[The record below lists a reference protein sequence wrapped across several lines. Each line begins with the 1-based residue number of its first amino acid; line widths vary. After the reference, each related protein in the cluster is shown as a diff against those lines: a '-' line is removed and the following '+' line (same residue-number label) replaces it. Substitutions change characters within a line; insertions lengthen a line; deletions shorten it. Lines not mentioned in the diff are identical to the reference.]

1 MRQQGTLQETGFGRR
16 TLLGASAL
24 GAASLAM
31 PGVLRAQ
38 NQPVKIGLV
47 AVLTGPQAALG
58 THLRDGFQL
67 GMRHLENR
75 LGGRPAEVLVIDDEL
90 RPDAAVTKVRA
101 ALERDRCD
109 FIVGVVF
116 SNILAAIIR
125 PVTETQTFLISTNA
139 GPSPIA
145 GRGCSPFFFA
155 TSYNNDQNHAVMGAA
170 ANEGIEHQGQN
181 RVIRRAILI
190 TPNYQAG
197 RDAMAGFKSTFR
209 GEVMDE
215 IYVPLTTTDFSAELA
230 RIAAA
235 RPEGIYTF
243 MPGGLGVQF
252 VRQYRQAGL
261 QNIPVLSA
269 FTVDEAVL
277 PAQGEAALGLFTG
290 TTWTP
295 TLPNEQNARFVRDFD
310 AQFNYIP
317 ASYAA
322 HSYDAAMLL
331 DSAIRRVNGNLAD
344 KGALRNAIRAA
355 DFRSLR
361 GGFRFGT
368 NHFPVQDLWLA
379 RVGRRPDGRF
389 QTEHVRVVMPNA
401 VDSFAAECRM
411 PST

>member
-1 MRQQGTLQETGFGRR
+1 MPIIGTHIGRR
-16 TLLGASAL
+16 ALLGASAL
-24 GAASLAM
+24 GATALAL
-31 PGVLRAQ
+31 PGIARAQ
-38 NQPVKIGLV
+38 GQPVKIGLV

-170 ANEGIEHQGQN
+170 ANDGIEFGGATRQ
-181 RVIRRAILI
+181 IRRAMLI

-215 IYVPLTTTDFSAELA
+215 IYVPLTITDFSAELA
-230 RIAAA
+230 QIAAR
-235 RPEGIYTF
+235 RPDGIYTF

-252 VRQYRQAGL
+252 VRQFRQAGL
-261 QNIPVLSA
+261 NIPVLSA

-295 TLPNEQNARFVRDFD
+295 TLPNAQNARFVNDFIG
-310 AQFNYIP
+310 QFNYVP

-322 HSYDAAMLL
+322 HAYDAAMLL
-331 DSAIRRVNGNLAD
+331 DSAIRRTGGNLAD
-344 KGALRNAIRAA
+344 KGALRQALRAA
-355 DFRSLR
+355 DFQSVR

-368 NHFPVQDLWLA
+368 NHFPVQDFWLA
-379 RVGRRPDGRF
+379 RVGRRADGRF
-389 QTEHVRVVMPNA
+389 QTEHVRKVFENA
-401 VDSFAAECRM
+401 VDGFAAECRM
-411 PST
+411 PSA

>member
-1 MRQQGTLQETGFGRR
+1 MTGSTKGFGRR
-16 TLLGASAL
+16 ALLGSTL
-24 GAASLAM
+24 AASLPLPAF
-31 PGVLRAQ
+31 AQ
-38 NQPVKIGLV
+38 AAPVKIGLV

-58 THLRDGFQL
+58 THLRDGFML

-75 LGGRPAEVLVIDDEL
+75 LGGRAAEVLVIDDEL

-125 PVTETQTFLISTNA
+125 PVTETQTFLIGTNA

-145 GRGCSPFFFA
+145 GRGCNPFFFT
-155 TSYNNDQNHAVMGAA
+155 TSYVNDQNHAVLGAA
-170 ANEGIEHQGQN
+170 ANDGVDVGGQN
-181 RVIRRAILI
+181 RVIRRAMII

-197 RDAMAGFKSTFR
+197 RDAAAGFKSTFR

-261 QNIPVLSA
+261 QVPVLSA

-277 PAQGEAALGLFTG
+277 PAQGEAALGLYTG
-290 TTWTP
+290 TSWTP
-295 TLPNEQNARFVRDFD
+295 TLPTEQNARFVRDFE
-310 AQFNYIP
+310 AAFNYIP

-322 HSYDAAMLL
+322 HAYDGAMLI
-331 DSAIRRVNGNLAD
+331 DSAVRRVGGNLGD
-344 KGALRNAIRAA
+344 KAALRAAIRAA

-361 GGFRFGT
+361 GRFAFGA
-368 NHFPVQDLWLA
+368 NHFPVQDFWLA
-379 RVGRRPDGRF
+379 RVARRADGKF
-389 QTEHVRVVMPNA
+389 QTEHVRKVFDNVTDP
-401 VDSFAAECRM
+401 FAAECRM
-411 PST
+411 A

>member
-1 MRQQGTLQETGFGRR
+1 MIIERTGIGRR
-16 TLLGASAL
+16 ALLGASAL
-24 GAASLAM
+24 GTTALAL
-31 PGVLRAQ
+31 PGIGRAQ
-38 NQPVKIGLV
+38 AAPVKIGLV

-67 GMRHLENR
+67 GMKHLENK
-75 LGGRPAEVLVIDDEL
+75 LGGRAAEVLVIDDEL

-101 ALERDRCD
+101 ALERDKCD

-155 TSYNNDQNHAVMGAA
+155 TSYVNDQNHAVLGAA
-170 ANEGIEHQGQN
+170 ANDGVEVGGQN
-181 RVIRRAILI
+181 RVIRRATII

-197 RDAMAGFKSTFR
+197 RDAAAGFKSTFR
-209 GEVMDE
+209 GEVVDE
-215 IYVPLTTTDFSAELA
+215 IYVPLNTTDFSAEYA
-230 RIAAA
+230 KIAAA

-261 QNIPVLSA
+261 NIPVLSA

-277 PAQGEAALGLFTG
+277 PAQGEAALGLYTG
-290 TTWTP
+290 TSWTP
-295 TLPNEQNARFVRDFD
+295 TLPNEQNARFVRDFE
-310 AQFNYIP
+310 AQHNYVP

-322 HSYDAAMLL
+322 HAYDSAMLL
-331 DSAIRRVNGNLAD
+331 DSAVRKVNGSLSN
-344 KGALRNAIRAA
+344 KGALREAIKAA
-355 DFRSLR
+355 DFRSVR
-361 GGFRFGT
+361 GNFRFGS
-368 NHFPVQDLWLA
+368 NHFPVQDFWLA
-379 RVGRRPDGRF
+379 RVGRRADGKF
-389 QTEHVRVVMPNA
+389 QTEHVRKVFDNA
-401 VDSFAAECRM
+401 VDPFAAECRM
-411 PST
+411 PAS

>member
-1 MRQQGTLQETGFGRR
+1 MTTQGTHFGRR

-24 GAASLAM
+24 GATALAL
-31 PGVLRAQ
+31 PGIGRAQ
-38 NQPVKIGLV
+38 AAPVKIGLV

-75 LGGRPAEVLVIDDEL
+75 LGGRAAEVLVIDDEL

-116 SNILAAIIR
+116 SNILAAIMR

-170 ANEGIEHQGQN
+170 ANDGIEFGGATRQ
-181 RVIRRAILI
+181 IRRAMLI

-209 GEVMDE
+209 GEVLDE
-215 IYVPLTTTDFSAELA
+215 IYVPLTITDFSAELA
-230 RIAAA
+230 QIAAR
-235 RPEGIYTF
+235 RPDGIYTF

-252 VRQYRQAGL
+252 VRQFRQAGM
-261 QNIPVLSA
+261 NIPVLSA

-277 PAQGEAALGLFTG
+277 PAQGESALGLFTG

-295 TLPNEQNARFVRDFD
+295 TLPNAQNARFVNDFIG
-310 AQFNYIP
+310 QFNYVP

-322 HSYDAAMLL
+322 HAYDAAMLL
-331 DSAIRRVNGNLAD
+331 DSAIRRTGGNLAD
-344 KGALRNAIRAA
+344 KAALRTAIRAA
-355 DFRSLR
+355 DFQSVR
-361 GGFRFGT
+361 GGFRFGA
-368 NHFPVQDLWLA
+368 NHFPVQDFWLA
-379 RVGRRPDGRF
+379 RVGRRADGRF
-389 QTEHVRVVMPNA
+389 QTEHVRKVFENA

-411 PST
+411 PAA

>member
-1 MRQQGTLQETGFGRR
+1 MTNKEAGFGRR
-16 TLLGASAL
+16 ALLGATAFGASAL
-24 GAASLAM
+24 ALPGLA
-31 PGVLRAQ
+31 RAQ
-38 NQPVKIGLV
+38 AAPVKIGLV

-67 GMRHLENR
+67 AMRHLENR
-75 LGGRPAEVLVIDDEL
+75 LGGRTAEVLVIDDEL

-155 TSYNNDQNHAVMGAA
+155 TSYVNDQNHAVLGQA
-170 ANEGIEHQGQN
+170 ANDGVDVGGRNQ
-181 RVIRRAILI
+181 VIRRAIII

-197 RDAMAGFKSTFR
+197 RDAAAGFKSTFR

-261 QNIPVLSA
+261 TIPVLSA

-277 PAQGEAALGLFTG
+277 PAQGEAALGLYTG

-295 TLPNEQNARFVRDFD
+295 TLPNEQNARFVRDFEG
-310 AQFNYIP
+310 QFNYVP

-322 HSYDAAMLL
+322 HAYDSAFLL

-344 KGALRNAIRAA
+344 KGALRGAIRAA

-361 GGFRFGT
+361 GNFRFGT
-368 NHFPVQDLWLA
+368 NHFPVQDFWLA
-379 RVGRRPDGRF
+379 RVGRRQDGKF
-389 QTEHVRVVMPNA
+389 QTEHVRKVFENA
-401 VDSFAAECRM
+401 VDPFAGECRM
-411 PST
+411 PAG